1 MRIITDDFTR
11 HYKIINQND
20 DIVFSS
26 CSEFQLP
33 NIHKYYEYV
42 STIDS
47 LSVVYYNLTK
57 RCNFN
62 CTYCYSV
69 HDNSTVS
76 MENHHVIL
84 GKLKELNTKAI
95 TLIGGEPFCHPNF
108 HSILESC
115 IACNFFDEICV
126 VTNGSLIDDSMMH
139 LYCNSRVVIQVSIDG
154 IDECTNSKTRGKNH
168 FDVVYNNIKKLV
180 QNGANVVVMKVLTR
194 DNIGDSKE
202 FYSFYKKQNINV
214 GFFMVKQVADTDKP
228 NIQQLK
234 DLLDFIYD
242 AESNDL
248 IKTFQI
254 VNFADNMM
262 FHSLGFPIM
271 HCGAGINALSIMP
284 NGDIYPCVKK
294 EKQGNLITNIFNDT
308 AIDAIKANR
317 QYMINNDLVYKKDTC
332 SECDI
337 AYYCGG
343 GCRAEENASK
353 QICVYNCEYF
363 HFAKDYFL
371 EKTLKNYADN
381 NTKFHDNNCNVD
393 K

>member
-1 MRIITDDFTR
+1 MKIVTDDFTR
-11 HYKIINQND
+11 HYKVINQND

-26 CSEFQLP
+26 GSEILLP
-33 NIHKYYEYV
+33 NIQRYYEYA
-42 STIDS
+42 SAIDS

-69 HDNSTVS
+69 HDNSKVS
-76 MENHHVIL
+76 MEDNQVIL
-84 GKLKELNTKAI
+84 GKLKELNTKSI

-115 IACNFFDEICV
+115 IACNFFDTICV
-126 VTNGSLIDDSMMH
+126 VTNGSLIDNSMMH
-139 LYCNSRVVIQVSIDG
+139 LYCNNRVVIQVSLDG
-154 IDECTNSKTRGKNH
+154 INEYTNSKTRGKNH
-168 FDVVYNNIKKLV
+168 FDVVYHNIKKLV
-180 QNGANVVVMKVLTR
+180 QNGANVVVMKVLTY
-194 DNIGDSKE
+194 DNIEASKE

-214 GFFMVKQVADTDKP
+214 GFFMVKQVADSDKP

-234 DLLDFIYD
+234 GLLDFIYN
-242 AESNDL
+242 AENGDL
-248 IKTFQI
+248 NKTFQI

-284 NGDIYPCVKK
+284 NGDVYPCVKK
-294 EKQGNLITNIFNDT
+294 EKDGNPITNLLIDI
-308 AIDAIKANR
+308 AIDAIKGNR
-317 QYMINNDLVYKKDTC
+317 QYIIAKDMVDKKDIC

-343 GCRAEENASK
+343 GCRAEENECK
-353 QICVYNCEYF
+353 QICLYNCEYF
-363 HFAKDYFL
+363 HFAKEYFL
-371 EKTLKNYADN
+371 EKMLKKYSDN
-381 NTKFHDNNCNVD
+381 AMKYDD
-393 K
+393 KDK